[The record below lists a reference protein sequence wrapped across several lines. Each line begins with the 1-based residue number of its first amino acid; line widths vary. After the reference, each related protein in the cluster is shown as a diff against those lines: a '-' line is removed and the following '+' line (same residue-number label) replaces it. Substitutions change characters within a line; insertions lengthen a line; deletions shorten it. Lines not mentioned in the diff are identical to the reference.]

1 MYFFFLKKKK
11 PSPKKNVRL
20 EKNIP
25 EKKRKVL
32 ERVKLEKKRKNR
44 ALTIEKKGKI
54 ETEYSQIET
63 IRLGYL
69 FIYFLPATC
78 GGGIIVEEQW
88 RRES

>member
-44 ALTIEKKGKI
+44 ALTNHIK
-54 ETEYSQIET
+54 TLSDTTYTS
-63 IRLGYL
+63 
-69 FIYFLPATC
+69 
-78 GGGIIVEEQW
+78 
-88 RRES
+88 